1 MIGNMQSRTQTQIS
15 DTEMASHLR
24 QVFNYMTGGVALS
37 GLVAWFTVNSPAMLQ
52 MAAKSQILFL
62 IVWFGFGFFMHKI
75 IFKLQPA
82 AALGVFIAF
91 SALTGFC
98 LSPLA
103 VIYTGSSIATAFFV
117 TAAMFA
123 GASLY
128 GYTNPKNMAG
138 MGRMLT
144 MVSFG
149 LLAAIVI
156 NMFVQSAG
164 FSFIISL
171 AVVPLIAVATAF
183 EINQLRE
190 QFSMY
195 AGDEVVRSKMAIF
208 GATSFYMN
216 FVVMFIHILN
226 LLGVMR
232 GEE

>member
-1 MIGNMQSRTQTQIS
+1 MQSRTIGRIA
-15 DTEMASHLR
+15 DTEMAAHLR

-37 GLVAWFTVNSPAMLQ
+37 GLVAWFTVNNPEMLAIAM
-52 MAAKSQILFL
+52 KSHWVFL
-62 IVWFGFGFFMHKI
+62 AVWFGFGFFMHKI
-75 IFKLQPA
+75 IFSMSPK
-82 AALGVFIAF
+82 AALGTFIAF
-91 SALTGFC
+91 SALTGFS
-98 LSPLA
+98 LSPIAL
-103 VIYTGSSIATAFFV
+103 VYTGSSITTAFFV

-123 GASLY
+123 GASIY

-138 MGRMLT
+138 MGRFLM
-144 MVSFG
+144 MASFG

-156 NMFVQSAG
+156 NIFVGSSG
-164 FSFIISL
+164 LSFMISL
-171 AVVPLIAVATAF
+171 AVVPLIAIATAF

-190 QFSMY
+190 QFSMF

-232 GEE
+232 DE